1 MSKTRQTRT
10 NQVMRHRNVVLELR
24 CDLTLEEQRLKG
36 VQLAEQEHQIAEL
49 ENKMKLSNEI
59 TKKQVKDI
67 TTALSKNTQ
76 EIRQGW
82 ELRQV
87 KCQMT
92 YDYPRATVVTVRID
106 SGEVVDER
114 AMNQDER
121 QTTFYVEDDIQ
132 EASSHESVSL
142 PH

>member
-10 NQVMRHRNVVLELR
+10 NQVMRRRNVVLELR

-36 VQLAEQEHQIAEL
+36 VQLAEQEHKIAEL
-49 ENKMKLSNEI
+49 EDKMKLQNEI
-59 TKKQVKDI
+59 IKKEIKAI
-67 TTALSKNTQ
+67 TTALGENSQ

-92 YDYPRATVVTVRID
+92 YDYSRATVVTVRID

-132 EASSHESVSL
+132 EASTHESVSL

>member
-1 MSKTRQTRT
+1 MSKTRHTRT

-36 VQLAEQEHQIAEL
+36 VQLAEQEHQVAEI
-49 ENKMKLSNEI
+49 ENKMKLANEI
-59 TKKQVKDI
+59 ANKQIKDL

-87 KCQMT
+87 KCQMA
-92 YDYPRATVVTVRID
+92 YDYQRATVVTLRID
-106 SGEVVDER
+106 TGEVVDER

-132 EASSHESVSL
+132 EEPIRESSLQH
-142 PH
+142 

>member
-10 NQVMRHRNVVLELR
+10 NQVLRHRNVVLELR

-36 VQLAEQEHQIAEL
+36 VQLAEQEHKIAEL
-49 ENKMKLSNEI
+49 ENKMKLSNQVIKEEI
-59 TKKQVKDI
+59 KEI

-82 ELRQV
+82 EFRQV

-92 YDYPRATVVTVRID
+92 YDYSRATVVTVRID

-132 EASSHESVSL
+132 EDSTHESVSL

>member
-1 MSKTRQTRT
+1 MSKTRHTRT

-36 VQLAEQEHQIAEL
+36 VQLAEQEHQVAEI
-49 ENKMKLSNEI
+49 ENKMKLANEI
-59 TKKQVKDI
+59 ANKQIKDL

-87 KCQMT
+87 KRVLNGQCVCH
-92 YDYPRATVVTVRID
+92 ASCD
-106 SGEVVDER
+106 SL
-114 AMNQDER
+114 QDAE
-121 QTTFYVEDDIQ
+121 I
-132 EASSHESVSL
+132 
-142 PH
+142 